1 MGSTSEAAEQ
11 WERSKATRRDLWWPL
26 FCKWRRRQ
34 HIVIDALSGNT
45 IGSGASAVRIRRT
58 EHEKITTELAQAV
71 RDTVLQLN
79 PSQRPDS
86 IMLDDF
92 LVVTQEGDY
101 LLLDEELLFCEF
113 LMRELWPY
121 SF

>member
-1 MGSTSEAAEQ
+1 M
-11 WERSKATRRDLWWPL
+11 
-26 FCKWRRRQ
+26 
-34 HIVIDALSGNT
+34 IDALSGNT

-79 PSQRPDS
+79 PIQRPDS